1 MELSK
6 RGEIREETTMFET
19 PVKTITEMENKGT
32 KHVSTEK
39 KVSNKGGR
47 SITTITKTTIIN
59 EPVVKKSSMGT
70 VQKFSKPTSSS
81 HVS

>member
-19 PVKTITEMENKGT
+19 PVKTITEVENKGT

-39 KVSNKGGR
+39 KVSNKGLR
-47 SITTITKTTIIN
+47 TC
-59 EPVVKKSSMGT
+59 
-70 VQKFSKPTSSS
+70 
-81 HVS
+81 

>member
-1 MELSK
+1 MIKESRL
-6 RGEIREETTMFET
+6 REETTMFET
-19 PVKTITEMENKGT
+19 PVKTITEVENKGS

-59 EPVVKKSSMGT
+59 EPVVKKTSMVT
-70 VQKFSKPTSSS
+70 VQKFSKAVSSS
-81 HVS
+81 QVS